1 MTVRWLPFLLRPDEP
16 RDGTPKAPDTPDNRR
31 VGVRLKQ
38 AGSSVGIEFT
48 GMTDRSPNTI
58 EAHALLDFALQH
70 EQQGGADAVG
80 LQNRLMEVLF
90 RQYFTDGIY
99 PDAIALRA
107 AAEEVGLNVDAAM
120 AFCGDESNWEVI
132 RKADLG
138 YKQAG
143 IQGVPYFVVNGA
155 GVFSGAQPP
164 TELVTA
170 FEEAY
175 TDSSDEED

>member
-16 RDGTPKAPDTPDNRR
+16 KNGTPKAPDAPDNPR
-31 VGVRLKQ
+31 VGARLKQ
-38 AGSSVGIEFT
+38 AGSSVGIDFT
-48 GMTDRSPNTI
+48 GKCDRAPNTTQ
-58 EAHALLDFALQH
+58 AHALLEFALQS
-70 EQQGGADAVG
+70 EEAGGEEG

-90 RQYFTDGIY
+90 RQYFTDGAY
-99 PDAIALRA
+99 PDTAALRA
-107 AAEEVGLNVDAAM
+107 AAEEVGGLDANAAM
-120 AFCGDESNWEVI
+120 AFCEDETNWEVI
-132 RKADLG
+132 RKADMG

-164 TELVTA
+164 SELVQA

-175 TDSSDEED
+175 TDSSDEDD